1 MNLTPEQ
8 SAKCAPDHPIYK
20 VMDRLDKIQ
29 DTMLRNDPE
38 LRTHLK
44 EIHKLCKEYEELAH
58 ILTPEQIGVLM
69 KGMQKYTAISIV
81 TESAA
86 KKTSSKKLGKL
97 TTDDLI

>member
-8 SAKCAPDHPIYK
+8 SAKCAPDHPIYQ
-20 VMDRLDKIQ
+20 VMDRLEKIQ

-81 TESAA
+81 TEDA
-86 KKTSSKKLGKL
+86 KKPSSKKLGKL